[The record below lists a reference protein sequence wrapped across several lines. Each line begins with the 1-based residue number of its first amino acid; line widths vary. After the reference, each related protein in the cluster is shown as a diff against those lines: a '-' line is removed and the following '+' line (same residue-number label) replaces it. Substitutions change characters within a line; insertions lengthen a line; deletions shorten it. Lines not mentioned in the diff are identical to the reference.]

1 MKHSDFTF
9 MRQKNNGKIYMVYG
23 GEEDTFD
30 NGGFDAVEFED
41 LPFGTLVELAE
52 NIYEDK
58 NWHTQIYKFD
68 IMADIIKKNVN
79 EETAIKI
86 LRDFI
91 LKIEK

>member
-9 MRQKNNGKIYMVYG
+9 IRQRNNGKIYMVYG
-23 GEEDTFD
+23 EEENNFD
-30 NGGFDAVEFED
+30 DDGFDIVAFKD
-41 LPFGTLVELAE
+41 LPFDTLLELAE

-58 NWHTQIYKFD
+58 NLHTQIYKLD
-68 IMADIIKKNVN
+68 IIADIIKKNVN

-91 LKIEK
+91 LEIEK

>member
-9 MRQKNNGKIYMVYG
+9 IRQRNNGKIYMVYG
-23 GEEDTFD
+23 EEENNFD
-30 NGGFDAVEFED
+30 YDGFDIITFED
-41 LPFGTLVELAE
+41 LPFDTLVELAE

-58 NWHTQIYKFD
+58 NWHTQIYKLG
-68 IMADIIKKNVN
+68 IMAHIIKNNVN

-91 LKIEK
+91 LEIEK

>member
-9 MRQKNNGKIYMVYG
+9 MRQRNNGKIYMVYG
-23 GEEDTFD
+23 GEEDTFND
-30 NGGFDAVEFED
+30 SSFDTVEFED
-41 LPFGTLVELAE
+41 LPFDTLIELAE

-58 NWHTQIYKFD
+58 NWHTQIYKLD
-68 IMADIIKKNVN
+68 IMADIIKNNVN

>member
-9 MRQKNNGKIYMVYG
+9 IRQRNNGKIYMVYG
-23 GEEDTFD
+23 GEEDSFD
-30 NGGFDAVEFED
+30 DDGFDVIAFKN
-41 LPFGTLVELAE
+41 LPFDTLVELAE

-58 NWHTQIYKFD
+58 NWHTQIYKLG
-68 IMADIIKKNVN
+68 IMADIIKKNVD

-91 LKIEK
+91 LEIEK

>member
-9 MRQKNNGKIYMVYG
+9 IRQRSNGKIYMIY
-23 GEEDTFD
+23 GEEEDGFND
-30 NGGFDAVEFED
+30 CGFDKITFKD
-41 LPFGTLVELAE
+41 LPFDTLVELAR

-58 NWHTQIYKFD
+58 NWHTQIYKLD
-68 IMADIIKKNVN
+68 IMADIIKKYVN

-91 LKIEK
+91 LEIEK